1 MKTQKLNGRIIW
13 GILMI
18 LIYLGMSFLLIFTN
32 LFNDTMSFTMRIVC
46 GILFFCYA
54 LFRSYRLIKYRK

>member
-54 LFRSYRLIKYRK
+54 LF